1 MIVVYIHTHDD
12 IQKTVKRE
20 TSLIAVRRQD
30 KEGNSL
36 LDELVMDEAYEI
48 AFRDYFLD
56 ARANVTMACSAYI
69 REFEDTDFFENDN
82 FYQDK
87 DFVIHLDIPNF
98 ITALNDSI
106 STKMHMY
113 LSLYIMYLWMET
125 KLPEEAQIYLQRA
138 NVYLG
143 DMKRLLEMRGAR
155 TIKPTR
161 LY

>member
-1 MIVVYIHTHDD
+1 MTLLYIHTHDD

-20 TSLIAVRRQD
+20 TSLLAVRRKDQ
-30 KEGNSL
+30 EGNTL

-69 REFEDTDFFENDN
+69 RNFEDTDFFENDN
-82 FYQDK
+82 FDLDK
-87 DFVIHLDIPNF
+87 DFEIHLEIENF

-113 LSLYIMYLWMET
+113 LATYIMYLWLET
-125 KLPEEAQIYLQRA
+125 KLPEEAQVYLHRA
-138 NVYLG
+138 NVYLA
-143 DMKRLLEMRGAR
+143 DMKRLLEMRAGR
-155 TIKPTR
+155 KIKITR